1 MALSILIQN
10 QNMFWR
16 LYMYFSFSFF
26 RGSVTD
32 GKMINGRI
40 CLWVQQRIF
49 CKSKCWDADLFRKQI
64 KHNLWNEPTLTYCHA
79 SFELPGFVALSSDFL
94 HAPAPPRVPIEVPES
109 KNIPWKQNFKEC
121 KKDLWQ
127 CSPIGKGT
135 TRLSKDASITASL
148 FDEQLKLVV
157 FARHPSL
164 PPSTFFKLGEIYW
177 RWNGTELQNVK

>member
-1 MALSILIQN
+1 MAEFVYGCN
-10 QNMFWR
+10 KDF
-16 LYMYFSFSFF
+16 
-26 RGSVTD
+26 
-32 GKMINGRI
+32 
-40 CLWVQQRIF
+40 F
-49 CKSKCWDADLFRKQI
+49 CKSKCWDADFVENIFERSQLWLFVLNCHELIRI
-64 KHNLWNEPTLTYCHA
+64 CCLILW
-79 SFELPGFVALSSDFL
+79 FSS
-94 HAPAPPRVPIEVPES
+94 RTCTSEGS
-109 KNIPWKQNFKEC
+109 NSNPWKQKNHCEENFKEC

>member
-40 CLWVQQRIF
+40 CLWVQERFF
-49 CKSKCWDADLFRKQI
+49 CKSKCWDADSVENIFERSQLWLFVLNCHELIRI
-64 KHNLWNEPTLTYCHA
+64 CCLILW
-79 SFELPGFVALSSDFL
+79 FSSRTCTSEGSNSSL
-94 HAPAPPRVPIEVPES
+94 
-109 KNIPWKQNFKEC
+109 WKQKNPCEENFKEC

-157 FARHPSL
+157 FARHPWL
-164 PPSTFFKLGEIYW
+164 PPSTFFKLGEICCW
-177 RWNGTELQNVK
+177 WNGVSDV